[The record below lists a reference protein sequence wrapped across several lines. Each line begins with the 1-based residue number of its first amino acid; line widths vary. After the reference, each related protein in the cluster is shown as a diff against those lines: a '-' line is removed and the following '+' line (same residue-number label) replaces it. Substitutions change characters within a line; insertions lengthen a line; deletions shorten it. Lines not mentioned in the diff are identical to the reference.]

1 MKRHF
6 SGKEIMR
13 MICLLFS
20 VGILLYICC
29 PIPVYAAERES
40 YLTGTTDER
49 TTLRDPGESESQ
61 DELRELNIGNTF
73 AITYNDGDRKSTRL
87 NSSH

>member
-40 YLTGTTDER
+40 YLTV
-49 TTLRDPGESESQ
+49 
-61 DELRELNIGNTF
+61 
-73 AITYNDGDRKSTRL
+73 DRQFVLLPVSLFRL
-87 NSSH
+87 GQILGMSIAEK